1 MPLLAKVLFRP
12 QYPALRYSLISRR
25 LKQTSALVKKVGS
38 RYQMV
43 EKYPCDSFYR
53 TKLDLHPYSCEWERF
68 SDWRFFYISAEWHD
82 LTRMEFFIQ
91 RVCNVRGTIRPL
103 AFLPVP
109 TGDACIA
116 FKAGG
121 KYYYLDMYK
130 HFLERFGGK
139 FASDDEFLA
148 EFTRRPRITGRVYRF
163 PDDTNKLYAAV
174 WEEQEPRKRAAAEKL
189 KGKRRPRRA
198 VR

>member
-25 LKQTSALVKKVGS
+25 LKQTSALVKKVG
-38 RYQMV
+38 YQMV
-43 EKYPCDSFYR
+43 EKYPRDSLYR
-53 TKLDLHPYSCEWERF
+53 TKLDLHPYSCEWEKF
-68 SDWRFFYISAEWHD
+68 LDWRFFYISPEWHD
-82 LTRMEFFIQ
+82 LASMEFFIQ
-91 RVCNVRGTIRPL
+91 RVCKIRGTIRPL

-109 TGDACIA
+109 GACIA

-121 KYYYLDMYK
+121 KYYYLDTCK
-130 HFLERFGGK
+130 DFLERFDGK

-148 EFTRRPRITGRVYRF
+148 EFTRRRITGKVYRF
-163 PDDTNKLYAAV
+163 PDDMDKLFMAV
-174 WEEQEPRKRAAAEKL
+174 WEEQEQRKRAAAEKL